1 MSNRLPHSL
10 RWLLAGCWLLG
21 NGPALAQAPAPPTLP
36 AGLPLVELAADAPRS
51 YAALRQAIGNAQVV
65 MLGEQ
70 THYDGATFD
79 AKIDLIRYLHDSL
92 GFNTLAFEGD
102 MYALDK
108 GRRELAAGKPA
119 LAVLRRSIYEN
130 IWSGNTEFKTLADY
144 LGTHSN
150 LHVAGIDCQFD
161 GEYTQEYLLPELRA
175 FVAQDPRTRW
185 QATDFYPAQEL
196 LTELTHGDFREHL
209 RHPADTAR
217 LERWLRRTQ
226 SSLIYVAA
234 HLPRQAGR
242 AAFWQQW
249 LHTTAANYRNEKAVA
264 RGRKEVV
271 QNPRDALMAGN
282 LLWLARQPG
291 QPKIMVWAASYHLA
305 NELERVELDDTVTAA
320 YVRRMQRQQHEDES
334 TTNRQMMEGAVPM
347 GRLVKQA
354 LGDQAYALG
363 FVAYEGTYGRTG
375 DTTYLNAIFT
385 PPLGSIEQAFHQR
398 GYRAG
403 FVNLRNSPAGSYY
416 AAPLGYVPLRAPW
429 GRVFD
434 GLLYLQT
441 MHPTTHLVTGPT
453 ALPASTA
460 SRRLL
465 GEVRDAKTGA
475 PVSFAS
481 LGLRRAG
488 VGTVSNLDGGFV
500 LLVPAGP
507 ADTLV
512 VSCIGYAPV
521 RLALGGQP
529 AGQPLRLRLVPQ
541 AHLLGEVVV
550 RMPLSAEAIVAKARE
565 HIATNYPQQPHS
577 MQLYAHSLFWRNDS
591 LRTRV
596 EAALDFYD
604 QEGYRRS
611 SSEHVEKQRFL
622 QLRQQRKWG
631 APAKDDQGLPSYWLM
646 WTDEPVLTERNLL
659 TASVTSRYQ
668 LTLKGEVPYDNRT
681 VYEIHFVC
689 LSPSAFTTPY
699 GYPAPASYEGTVY
712 IDTENFAVVKYEA
725 FTARTPVELTKA
737 KRLKD
742 YGLSEPTTYVRTHHD
757 VYQYEARKGLY
768 LLKYARRE
776 SAQDFHS
783 TATQATTL
791 RWREVQELLATST
804 ELAKP
809 QVLQTSLTEVDATV
823 PYRPEFW
830 DTYQVVL
837 PTEKE

>member
-1 MSNRLPHSL
+1 MKKYVCYLL
-10 RWLLAGCWLLG
+10 GWLLVSSCQ
-21 NGPALAQAPAPPTLP
+21 PAQAQTPPS
-36 AGLPLVELAADAPRS
+36 LPLVELAPNAPRS
-51 YAALRQAIGNAQVV
+51 YAPLRRAIGDAQVV

-70 THYDGATFD
+70 THHDGATFD

-119 LAVLRRSIYEN
+119 LPVLRRSIYEN

-144 LGTHSN
+144 LATHPS
-150 LHVAGIDCQFD
+150 LHVAGFDCQFD
-161 GEYTQEYLLPELRA
+161 GEYTQELLLPELRA

-185 QATDFYPAQEL
+185 QAADFYPAQEL
-196 LTELTHGDFREHL
+196 LTELTHGDFRQHL

-217 LERWLRRTQ
+217 LERWFRRTQ
-226 SSLIYVAA
+226 SSVAYVAA
-234 HLPRQAGR
+234 HLPKQAER

-249 LHTTAANYRNEKAVA
+249 LRTTAANYRNEKAVA

-271 QNPRDALMAGN
+271 QNPRDALMAAN

-291 QPKIMVWAASYHLA
+291 HPKIIAWAASYHLA
-305 NELERVELDDTVTAA
+305 NELERVELDDTVTAT
-320 YVRRMQRQQHEDES
+320 YLRRMQRQQHEDDEPIS
-334 TTNRQMMEGAVPM
+334 ARQLLGGAVPM

-375 DTTYLNAIFT
+375 DTTYLNALFT
-385 PPLGSIEQAFHQR
+385 PPPGSIEQAFHQR
-398 GYRAG
+398 GYAAG
-403 FVNLRNSPAGSYY
+403 FVDLRNSPAGSYY
-416 AAPLGYVPLRAPW
+416 ATPLGYVPLRAPW

-441 MHPTTHLVTGPT
+441 MHPTTHLVAGPT
-453 ALPASTA
+453 ALAAPTA
-460 SRRLL
+460 GQRLL
-465 GEVRDAKTGA
+465 GEVRDAQTGA
-475 PVSFAS
+475 SVSFAS
-481 LGLRRAG
+481 LGLQRAG

-500 LLVPAGP
+500 LAVPAGP
-507 ADTLV
+507 ADTLL

-521 RLALGGQP
+521 RLALGRQP

-541 AHLLGEVVV
+541 DHLLGEVVV
-550 RMPLSAEAIVAKARE
+550 RAPLSAEAIVAKARE

-577 MQLYAHSLFWRNDS
+577 MQLYARSLFWRNDS

-611 SSEHVEKQRFL
+611 SSEHTEKQRFL
-622 QLRQQRKWG
+622 QQRQQRKWG
-631 APAKDDQGLPSYWLM
+631 APAQDGQGLPAYWLL
-646 WTDEPVLTERNLL
+646 WTADPVLTERNLL
-659 TASVTSRYQ
+659 SPGVISRYR
-668 LTLKGEVPYDNRT
+668 LTLKGQVPYNGRA
-681 VYEIHFVC
+681 VYEISFVC
-689 LSPSAFTTPY
+689 RSPSAFTTPY
-699 GYPAPASYEGTVY
+699 GYPAPASHEGTIY
-712 IDTENFAVVKYEA
+712 IDTENFAVVKYET
-725 FTARTPVELTKA
+725 FTTRTPVELTKA
-737 KRLKD
+737 KQLKRF
-742 YGLSEPTTYVRTHHD
+742 GLSEPTTYFWTHHD
-757 VYQYEARKGLY
+757 VYQYEARQGLY

-776 SAQDFHS
+776 KSLDFHS
-783 TATQATTL
+783 VATQATTQ
-791 RWREVQELLATST
+791 RWREVQELLATSA
-804 ELAKP
+804 ELAHP
-809 QVLQTSLTEVDATV
+809 QVLQTSLTEVDATA